1 MAEWLVS
8 GGLLPDEEHQ
18 ANGRYGREARIGDPA
33 AFKVEQPVEWP
44 QPEQT
49 DSPVVADWVSWQ
61 ARPKAG
67 LRDLATQSDSIN
79 QRRSLKWNPINLG
92 SPGIKVN

>member
-1 MAEWLVS
+1 MAAL
-8 GGLLPDEEHQ
+8 EHF
-18 ANGRYGREARIGDPA
+18 YGRPL
-33 AFKVEQPVEWP
+33 
-44 QPEQT
+44 
-49 DSPVVADWVSWQ
+49 VAECVSWQ

-67 LRDLATQSDSIN
+67 VWDLATQSDSIN